1 MAQGTRLYQQPRSPL
16 IQGRSKLRRPFWRD
30 WLTCIAL
37 TVAGFVAYR
46 LVATAVLSDVPNAVV
61 WSQAQ
66 AGAVLGLGVG
76 AVLGGVTVWL
86 ARGMG
91 WNRPWAIGAVAATA
105 SSALL
110 WALWPALR

>member
-30 WLTCIAL
+30 WLACVAV

-46 LVATAVLSDVPNAVV
+46 LVATAVLSDVPNTVV

-66 AGAVLGLGVG
+66 AAALLGLEVG
-76 AVLGGVTVWL
+76 AVLGGAVVWL

-91 WNRPWAIGAVAATA
+91 WSRPWLIGAVAAMVA
-105 SSALL
+105 SVVV
-110 WALWPALR
+110 WALWPAVR